1 MSGRL
6 VVGAVAAGSLSL
18 VGGLSVACAG
28 DYNAKESAWAA
39 QNWAVQASALAPE
52 VPDRAAENPQ
62 GPTVIASRPVPD
74 TARNRARFGE
84 PMSRAGKATA
94 PIGD

>member
-1 MSGRL
+1 MSGRH
-6 VVGAVAAGSLSL
+6 VMGAFAAGSLALIGGQSL
-18 VGGLSVACAG
+18 AYAG

-52 VPDRAAENPQ
+52 VSDRAAENPE

-84 PMSRAGKATA
+84 PMSRAGKATP